1 MHSFP
6 SSLFLHQVS
15 ECAQYTFNPTDKH
28 VQPANQSSSRD
39 TSLPP
44 QMLEFDRGGR
54 GEGPVQG
61 LIFRVLRLAGLSSQ
75 VPDHQCRTMV
85 VSRSCRCQVRPAAG
99 QHSTG
104 RRRRPLT
111 GEQARQMAA
120 LRSVL
125 PVGAASDLQ
134 VLLEAIRYIGQLR
147 QQLGVH

>member
-1 MHSFP
+1 MHSFS

-44 QMLEFDRGGR
+44 QMLEFDRGVGGR
-54 GEGPVQG
+54 GQ
-61 LIFRVLRLAGLSSQ
+61 FSRVLQSAGLSSQ

-85 VSRSCRCQVRPAAG
+85 VSRSCRSQVRPAAG
-99 QHSTG
+99 RHCTG

-111 GEQARQMAA
+111 GQQARQMAA

>member
-1 MHSFP
+1 MPQF
-6 SSLFLHQVS
+6 
-15 ECAQYTFNPTDKH
+15 TFNPTDKH

-44 QMLEFDRGGR
+44 QMLEFDRGGW

-61 LIFRVLRLAGLSSQ
+61 LIFRVLRSAGLSSQ

-85 VSRSCRCQVRPAAG
+85 VSRSCRSQVRTAAG
-99 QHSTG
+99 RHSTG

-111 GEQARQMAA
+111 GQQARQLAA

>member
-1 MHSFP
+1 
-6 SSLFLHQVS
+6 
-15 ECAQYTFNPTDKH
+15 
-28 VQPANQSSSRD
+28 
-39 TSLPP
+39 
-44 QMLEFDRGGR
+44 
-54 GEGPVQG
+54 
-61 LIFRVLRLAGLSSQ
+61 
-75 VPDHQCRTMV
+75 MV
-85 VSRSCRCQVRPAAG
+85 VSRSCRSQVRPTAG
-99 QHSTG
+99 RHGTG